1 MRAAYIESEAI
12 ACMEAFACGLVPV
25 ISNSPKSA
33 TVQFALDDRSLFEAD
48 NPDDLARKID
58 YWIENPEMKAIMSTK
73 YAMQGNTYRV
83 SESVKQAELMFNDA
97 INDFKENGGYGR

>member
-1 MRAAYIESEAI
+1 MRIKYKFIW
-12 ACMEAFACGLVPV
+12 PD
-25 ISNSPKSA
+25 
-33 TVQFALDDRSLFEAD
+33 TVHT
-48 NPDDLARKID
+48 DDLARKID